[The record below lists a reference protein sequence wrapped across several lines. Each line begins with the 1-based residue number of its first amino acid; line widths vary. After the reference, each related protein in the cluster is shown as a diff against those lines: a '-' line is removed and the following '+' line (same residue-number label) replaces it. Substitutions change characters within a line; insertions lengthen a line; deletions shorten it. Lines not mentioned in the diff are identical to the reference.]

1 MKRFF
6 LLATFVCA
14 ALFTS
19 CEGYDDSELV
29 NRLNDF
35 ETRLKQLEETCKQL
49 NTNISSLQTIVNA
62 IQKNDQITAVTPI
75 SKDGVEVGYTIS
87 FTSGKTITIY
97 HGADGEDGT
106 NGTNGSNGQ
115 NGADGHTPVIG
126 VKMDADGIYYWTI
139 DGEWLTDE
147 NGNKIQAS
155 PSEADNGA
163 DGEDGTDGKDG
174 VTPQLKIE
182 NEYWYVS
189 YDNGQTWIKLGKA
202 TGEQGPQGPQG
213 STGAQG
219 DSFFQDI
226 IQDDDCV
233 YFILADGTVLT
244 VEKKKELA
252 LYFDTSSLTEIAAN
266 SEVQVDYTV
275 VSSAN
280 VVDVEV
286 VATADLRAEVV
297 ADDNTKKS
305 GHILIRTGSSYDAA
319 SKVIVFVS
327 DGDKVIMKSISLQVV
342 PDSEAAQLYVYN
354 GATKS
359 VSASGGTVTLSFLTN
374 VDCEAVIPSEASSWI
389 SVDQVRALEHKTIKL
404 NVAQNTSDR
413 RSATVKVQSLDGK
426 LSVEYTISQAG
437 TASSSN
443 PEVDNDGEITGTPAA
458 NEIFYTSKNGKVVTP
473 NNPEV
478 FGAVI
483 VSNTYANGVGVIV
496 FDRAVSSVGNMAFNG
511 LDNLTNIVLPDGVT
525 SIGEYAFYSCD
536 GLTNISIPN
545 SVTSIGQNA
554 FFGCRSL
561 TSITIPNS
569 VTSIGQ
575 SAFNGCSRL
584 TNVSIGNSVTSIS
597 YRTFFGCSNLTEIT
611 IPNSVTITGSG
622 AFECCT
628 SLVSVNIGMGVKTI
642 GDATFGRCS
651 SLTSINIPDNV
662 TSINQSAFQECS
674 SLESVVIGAG
684 VTKIYDGAF
693 RYCYALKSVTC
704 KPTTPPTGG
713 SNMFEGI
720 SSYGKIY
727 VPTGSGEAYKAKQ
740 YWSDYAS
747 LITEK
752 NM

>member
-14 ALFTS
+14 ALFSS

-35 ETRLKQLEETCKQL
+35 ENRLKKLEELCSQM
-49 NTNISSLQTIVNA
+49 NTDITSLRTIVTA
-62 IQKNDQITAVTPI
+62 IQKNDQISTVAPI
-75 SKDGVEVGYTIS
+75 SKDGKEIGYSIV
-87 FTSGKTITIY
+87 FTSGKSITIY
-97 HGADGEDGT
+97 HGTDGQNGQ

-155 PSEADNGA
+155 PSEADSGA
-163 DGEDGTDGKDG
+163 DGKDG

-202 TGEQGPQGPQG
+202 TGEQGEQGPQG

-266 SEVQVDYTV
+266 SEVKVDYTV

-286 VATADLRAEVV
+286 VATADLRAEVI

-374 VDCEAVIPSEASSWI
+374 VDCEAVIPSDASSWI
-389 SVDQVRALEHKTIKL
+389 SVDQSRALEHKTIKL

-443 PEVDNDGEITGTPAA
+443 PDVDNDGVISGTPAA
-458 NEIFYTSKNGKVVTP
+458 NEIFYTSKDGKVVTP
-473 NNPEV
+473 NNPDV

-483 VSNTYANGVGVIV
+483 VSNTYANGLGVIV
-496 FDRAVSSVGNMAFNG
+496 FDRAVSSVGDKAFYFRN
-511 LDNLTNIVLPDGVT
+511 NLTNIVLPDGVT
-525 SIGEYAFYSCD
+525 SIGTSAFEYCD

-545 SVTSIGQNA
+545 SVTIIETYAFYSCDNLTSITIPNSVSSIGYGA
-554 FFGCRSL
+554 FASCDNL

-575 SAFNGCSRL
+575 YAFASCDNL
-584 TNVSIGNSVTSIS
+584 TSIAIPNSVTSIG
-597 YRTFFGCSNLTEIT
+597 YY
-611 IPNSVTITGSG
+611 
-622 AFECCT
+622 AFRYCT
-628 SLVSVNIGMGVKTI
+628 SLVSVNIGTGVKTI
-642 GDATFGRCS
+642 GDDTFRGCS

-662 TSINQSAFQECS
+662 TTIRFRAFQECS

-684 VTKIYDGAF
+684 VEYIIDDAF

-720 SSYGKIY
+720 SSTAKIY
-727 VPTGSGEAYKAKQ
+727 VPTGSGDAYTAKQ

>member
-14 ALFTS
+14 ALFSS

-35 ETRLKQLEETCKQL
+35 ENRLKKLEELCSQM
-49 NTNISSLQTIVNA
+49 NTDITSLRTIVTA
-62 IQKNDQITAVTPI
+62 IQKNDQISTVAPI
-75 SKDGVEVGYTIS
+75 SKDGKEIGYSIV
-87 FTSGKTITIY
+87 FTSGKSITIY
-97 HGADGEDGT
+97 HGTDGQNGQ

-155 PSEADNGA
+155 PSEADSGA
-163 DGEDGTDGKDG
+163 DGKDG

-202 TGEQGPQGPQG
+202 TGEQGEQGPQG

-266 SEVQVDYTV
+266 SEVKVDYTV

-286 VATADLRAEVV
+286 VATADLRAEVI

-374 VDCEAVIPSEASSWI
+374 VDCEAVIPSDASSWI
-389 SVDQVRALEHKTIKL
+389 SVDQSRALEHKTIKL

-443 PEVDNDGEITGTPAA
+443 PDVDNDGVISGTPAA
-458 NEIFYTSKNGKVVTP
+458 NEIFYTSKDGKVVTP
-473 NNPEV
+473 NNPDV

-483 VSNTYANGVGVIV
+483 VSNTYANGLGVIV
-496 FDRAVSSVGNMAFNG
+496 FDRAVSSVGDKAFYFRN
-511 LDNLTNIVLPDGVT
+511 NLTNIVLPDGVT
-525 SIGEYAFYSCD
+525 SIGTSAFEYCD

-545 SVTSIGQNA
+545 SVTIIETYAFYSCDNLTSITIPNSVSSIGYGA
-554 FFGCRSL
+554 FASCDNL

-575 SAFNGCSRL
+575 YAFASCDNL
-584 TNVSIGNSVTSIS
+584 TSIAIPNSVTSIG
-597 YRTFFGCSNLTEIT
+597 YY
-611 IPNSVTITGSG
+611 
-622 AFECCT
+622 AFRYCT
-628 SLVSVNIGMGVKTI
+628 SLVSVNIGTGVKTI
-642 GDATFGRCS
+642 GDDTFRGCS

-662 TSINQSAFQECS
+662 TTIRFRAFQECS

-684 VTKIYDGAF
+684 VEYIIDDAF

-720 SSYGKIY
+720 SSTAKIY
-727 VPTGSGEAYKAKQ
+727 VPTGSGDAYKAKQ

>member
-6 LLATFVCA
+6 LLATFVCV
-14 ALFTS
+14 ALFSS

-62 IQKNDQITAVTPI
+62 IQKNDQITAVTPV

-126 VKMDADGIYYWTI
+126 VKMDVDGIYYWTI

-155 PSEADNGA
+155 PSEADSGA
-163 DGEDGTDGKDG
+163 DGKDG

-202 TGEQGPQGPQG
+202 TGEQGEQGPQG

-252 LYFDTSSLTEIAAN
+252 LYFDTSSLTEIATN

-458 NEIFYTSKNGKVVTP
+458 NEIFYTSKDGKVVTP
-473 NNPEV
+473 NNPDV
-478 FGAVI
+478 FSAVI

-496 FDRAVSSVGNMAFNG
+496 FDRAISGVGGNAFSNR
-511 LDNLTNIVLPDGVT
+511 DQLTNIVLPNGIT
-525 SIGEYAFYSCD
+525 SIGYYAFYGCD
-536 GLTNISIPN
+536 NLTTFTIPN
-545 SVTSIGQNA
+545 SVTEIGQSA
-554 FFGCRSL
+554 FADSDNL
-561 TSITIPNS
+561 TTITIPNS
-569 VTSIGQ
+569 VTSIGS
-575 SAFNGCSRL
+575 SAFSNCS
-584 TNVSIGNSVTSIS
+584 
-597 YRTFFGCSNLTEIT
+597 
-611 IPNSVTITGSG
+611 
-622 AFECCT
+622 
-628 SLVSVNIGMGVKTI
+628 SLANVNIGTGLKSI
-642 GDATFGRCS
+642 SSNTFKGCS
-651 SLTSINIPDNV
+651 SLTTINIPDNV
-662 TSINQSAFQECS
+662 TTIYHSAFQECT

-684 VTKIYDGAF
+684 VKWIEYDAF

-720 SSYGKIY
+720 SSSAKIY
-727 VPTGSGEAYKAKQ
+727 VPTGSGDAYKAKQ

>member
-6 LLATFVCA
+6 LLATFVCV
-14 ALFTS
+14 ALFSS

-62 IQKNDQITAVTPI
+62 IQKNDQITAVTPV

-155 PSEADNGA
+155 PSEADS
-163 DGEDGTDGKDG
+163 GTDGKDG

-202 TGEQGPQGPQG
+202 TGEQGEQGPQG

-252 LYFDTSSLTEIAAN
+252 LYFDTSSLTEIATN
-266 SEVQVDYTV
+266 SEVKVDYTV

-404 NVAQNTSDR
+404 SVVQNTSDR

-458 NEIFYTSKNGKVVTP
+458 NEIFYTSKDGKVVTP
-473 NNPEV
+473 YDPDV

-496 FDRAVSSVGNMAFNG
+496 FDRAVSSVGNYAFANR
-511 LDNLTNIVLPDGVT
+511 DRLTNIVLPDGVT
-525 SIGEYAFYSCD
+525 SIKRYAFRDCV
-536 GLTNISIPN
+536 GLTN
-545 SVTSIGQNA
+545 
-554 FFGCRSL
+554 
-561 TSITIPNS
+561 ITIPNS
-569 VTSIGQ
+569 VTSIGEY
-575 SAFNGCSRL
+575 AFYYCSSL
-584 TNVSIGNSVTSIS
+584 TNVSIGNSVTRI
-597 YRTFFGCSNLTEIT
+597 GNH
-611 IPNSVTITGSG
+611 
-622 AFECCT
+622 AFQNCT
-628 SLVSVNIGMGVKTI
+628 SLVSVNIGTGVKTI
-642 GDATFGRCS
+642 GDDAFRGCS

-662 TSINQSAFQECS
+662 TSIYQSAFRECS

-684 VTKIYDGAF
+684 VTWIQRTAF
-693 RYCYALKSVTC
+693 CYCNALKSVTC

-713 SNMFEGI
+713 SEMFDDI
-720 SSYGKIY
+720 DSSAKIY
-727 VPTGSGEAYKAKQ
+727 VPTGSGEAYKTAE
-740 YWSDYAS
+740 YWSNYAS

>member
-14 ALFTS
+14 ALFSS

-49 NTNISSLQTIVNA
+49 NANISSLQTIVNA
-62 IQKNDQITAVTPI
+62 IQKNDQISTVAPI
-75 SKDGVEVGYTIS
+75 SKDGKEIGYSIV
-87 FTSGKTITIY
+87 FTSGKSITIY
-97 HGADGEDGT
+97 HGTDGQNGQ

-155 PSEADNGA
+155 PSEADSGA
-163 DGEDGTDGKDG
+163 DGKDG

-202 TGEQGPQGPQG
+202 TGEQGEQGPQG

-266 SEVQVDYTV
+266 SEVKVDYTV

-286 VATADLRAEVV
+286 VATADLRAEVI

-374 VDCEAVIPSEASSWI
+374 VDCEAVIPSDASSWI
-389 SVDQVRALEHKTIKL
+389 SVDQSRALEHKTIKL

-443 PEVDNDGEITGTPAA
+443 PDVDNDGVISGTPAA
-458 NEIFYTSKNGKVVTP
+458 NEIFYTSKDGKVVTP
-473 NNPEV
+473 NNPDV

-483 VSNTYANGVGVIV
+483 VSNTYANGLGVIV
-496 FDRAVSSVGNMAFNG
+496 FDRAVSSVGDKAFYFRN
-511 LDNLTNIVLPDGVT
+511 NLTNIVLPDGVT
-525 SIGEYAFYSCD
+525 SIGTSAFEYCD

-545 SVTSIGQNA
+545 SVTIIETYA
-554 FFGCRSL
+554 FYSCDNL

-569 VTSIGQ
+569 VSSIGYGAFASCDNLTSI
-575 SAFNGCSRL
+575 A
-584 TNVSIGNSVTSIS
+584 IPNSVTSIG
-597 YRTFFGCSNLTEIT
+597 YY
-611 IPNSVTITGSG
+611 
-622 AFECCT
+622 AFRYCT
-628 SLVSVNIGMGVKTI
+628 SLVSVNIGTGVKTI
-642 GDATFGRCS
+642 GDDTFRGCS

-662 TSINQSAFQECS
+662 TTIRFRAFQECS

-684 VTKIYDGAF
+684 VEYIIDDAF

-720 SSYGKIY
+720 SSTAKIY
-727 VPTGSGEAYKAKQ
+727 VPTGSGDAYKAKQ

>member
-1 MKRFF
+1 MKRYF
-6 LLATFVCA
+6 LLASFVCA
-14 ALFTS
+14 TLFTS

-62 IQKNDQITAVTPI
+62 IQKNDQITTIAPI
-75 SKDGVEVGYTIS
+75 SKDGKDLGYVIT

-115 NGADGHTPVIG
+115 DGADGHTPVIG
-126 VKMDADGIYYWTI
+126 VKMDTDGIYYWTI

-155 PSEADNGA
+155 PSEADNGS
-163 DGEDGTDGKDG
+163 DGADGKDG

-202 TGEQGPQGPQG
+202 TGEQGEQGPQGPQG
-213 STGAQG
+213 SQG

-266 SEVQVDYTV
+266 SEVKVDYTV

-280 VVDVEV
+280 EVDIEV
-286 VATADLRAEVV
+286 VATADLRAEVI

-374 VDCEAVIPSEASSWI
+374 VDCEAVIPSDASSWI
-389 SVDQVRALEHKTIKL
+389 SVDQSRALEHKTIKL

-443 PEVDNDGEITGTPAA
+443 PEVDNDGVISGTPAA
-458 NEIFYTSKNGKVVTP
+458 NEIFYTSSNGEVVTP
-473 NNPEV
+473 YNPDV

-496 FDRAVSSVGNMAFNG
+496 FDRAVSGVGDSAFAHRNQ
-511 LDNLTNIVLPDGVT
+511 LTNIVLPNGIT
-525 SIGEYAFYSCD
+525 SIGDDAFHSCD
-536 GLTNISIPN
+536 NLTTITIPN
-545 SVTSIGQNA
+545 SVTSIENQA
-554 FFGCRSL
+554 FYSCDNL
-561 TSITIPNS
+561 TTITIPNS
-569 VTSIGQ
+569 VTSIGVE
-575 SAFNGCSRL
+575 AFWNC
-584 TNVSIGNSVTSIS
+584 
-597 YRTFFGCSNLTEIT
+597 YNLTTIT
-611 IPNSVTITGSG
+611 IPNSVTSIGGG
-622 AFECCT
+622 AFKDC
-628 SLVSVNIGMGVKTI
+628 I
-642 GDATFGRCS
+642 
-651 SLTSINIPDNV
+651 
-662 TSINQSAFQECS
+662 
-674 SLESVVIGAG
+674 
-684 VTKIYDGAF
+684 
-693 RYCYALKSVTC
+693 
-704 KPTTPPTGG
+704 
-713 SNMFEGI
+713 
-720 SSYGKIY
+720 
-727 VPTGSGEAYKAKQ
+727 
-740 YWSDYAS
+740 
-747 LITEK
+747 
-752 NM
+752 

>member
-6 LLATFVCA
+6 LFATIVCA
-14 ALFTS
+14 ALFSS
-19 CEGYDDSELV
+19 CEGYDDSDLV

-35 ETRLKQLEETCKQL
+35 ENRLKKLEELCSQM
-49 NTNISSLQTIVNA
+49 NTDITSLRTIVTA
-62 IQKNDQITAVTPI
+62 IQKNDQISTIAPI
-75 SKDGVEVGYTIS
+75 SKDGKEIGYSIV
-87 FTSGKTITIY
+87 FTSGKSITIY
-97 HGADGEDGT
+97 HGNDGQNGENGSDGE
-106 NGTNGSNGQ
+106 NGQ
-115 NGADGHTPVIG
+115 DGADGHTPVIG
-126 VKMDADGIYYWTI
+126 VKMDTDGIYYWTI
-139 DGEWLTDE
+139 DGEWLIDE
-147 NGNKIQAS
+147 NGNKVQAS
-155 PSEADNGA
+155 SSEADSGA
-163 DGEDGTDGKDG
+163 DGANGKDG
-174 VTPQLKIE
+174 VTPKLKIE

-189 YDNGQTWIKLGKA
+189 YDEGQTWTKLGKA
-202 TGEQGPQGPQG
+202 TGEQGPQG

-219 DSFFQDI
+219 DSFFQDV

-252 LYFDTSSLTEIAAN
+252 LYFDTSSLTEIATN
-266 SEVQVDYTV
+266 SEVKVDYTV

-305 GHILIRTGSSYDAA
+305 GHILIRTGSNYDAA

-413 RSATVKVQSLDGK
+413 RSATVKVQSLDGT

-443 PEVDNDGEITGTPAA
+443 PEVDNGGNITGTPAA
-458 NEIFYTSKNGKVVTP
+458 NEIFYTSKDGKVVTP
-473 NNPEV
+473 YNSDV

-496 FDRAVSSVGNMAFNG
+496 FDRAVSGVGDHAFAY

-525 SIGEYAFYSCD
+525 SIGASAFYYCYS
-536 GLTNISIPN
+536 LTDITIPN
-545 SVTSIGQNA
+545 SVTSIGASA
-554 FFGCRSL
+554 FYHCSSL

-575 SAFNGCSRL
+575 DAFSGCSSL
-584 TNVSIGNSVTSIS
+584 TS
-597 YRTFFGCSNLTEIT
+597 IT
-611 IPNSVTITGSG
+611 IPNSVTSIEIG
-622 AFECCT
+622 AFRYCSSLTSITIPNSVTSIEHSTFRNCT
-628 SLVSVNIGMGVKTI
+628 SLVSVNIGTGVKTI
-642 GDATFGRCS
+642 SACTFQGCS

-662 TSINQSAFQECS
+662 TTIWNTAFQECS

-684 VTKIYDGAF
+684 VKYIYDNAF

-720 SSYGKIY
+720 SSSAKIY
-727 VPTGSGEAYKAKQ
+727 VPTGSGDAYKAKQ

>member
-6 LLATFVCA
+6 LFATIVCA
-14 ALFTS
+14 ALFSS
-19 CEGYDDSELV
+19 CEGYDDSDLV

-35 ETRLKQLEETCKQL
+35 ENRLKKLEELCSQM
-49 NTNISSLQTIVNA
+49 NTDITSLRTIVTA
-62 IQKNDQITAVTPI
+62 IQKNDQISTVAPV
-75 SKDGVEVGYTIS
+75 SKDGKEIGYSIV
-87 FTSGKTITIY
+87 FASGKSITIY
-97 HGADGEDGT
+97 HGTDGQ
-106 NGTNGSNGQ
+106 NGQ
-115 NGADGHTPVIG
+115 NGQDGADGYTPVIG
-126 VKMDADGIYYWTI
+126 VKQDTDGVYYWTI

-163 DGEDGTDGKDG
+163 DGKDGKDG

-202 TGEQGPQGPQG
+202 TGEQGEQGPQGPQG
-213 STGAQG
+213 SQG

-252 LYFDTSSLTEIAAN
+252 LYFDTSSLTEIATN
-266 SEVQVDYTV
+266 SEVKVDYTV

-305 GHILIRTGSSYDAA
+305 GHILIRTGSNYDAA

-342 PDSEAAQLYVYN
+342 PDSESAQLYVYN

-359 VSASGGTVTLSFLTN
+359 VSASGGMVTLSFLTN
-374 VDCEAVIPSEASSWI
+374 VDCKAVIPSDASSWI
-389 SVDQVRALEHKTIKL
+389 SVDQSRALEHKTIKL
-404 NVAQNTSDR
+404 SVAQNTSDR
-413 RSATVKVQSLDGK
+413 RSATVKVQSLDGT

-443 PEVDNDGEITGTPAA
+443 PEVDNGGNITGTPAA
-458 NEIFYTSKNGKVVTP
+458 NEIFYTSSNGKVVTP
-473 NNPEV
+473 YNSDV

-496 FDRAVSSVGNMAFNG
+496 FDRAVSSVGDHAFYYRY
-511 LDNLTNIVLPDGVT
+511 NLTNIVLPDGVT
-525 SIGEYAFYSCD
+525 SIEGAAFYDCD
-536 GLTNISIPN
+536 GLTNITIPN
-545 SVTSIGQNA
+545 SVTSIGQSA
-554 FFGCRSL
+554 FASCSSL

-569 VTSIGQ
+569 VTSIGA
-575 SAFNGCSRL
+575 S
-584 TNVSIGNSVTSIS
+584 
-597 YRTFFGCSNLTEIT
+597 TFANCDNLTSIT
-611 IPNSVTITGSG
+611 IPNSVTSIGSW
-622 AFECCT
+622 AFEYCSSLTSITIPNSVTSIDNQVFKDCT
-628 SLVSVNIGMGVKTI
+628 SLVSVNIGTGLKRISVKTFK
-642 GDATFGRCS
+642 GCS

-662 TSINQSAFQECS
+662 TTIEYSAFQECS

-684 VTKIYDGAF
+684 VTKIDYDAF

-713 SNMFEGI
+713 SNIFEGI
-720 SSYGKIY
+720 TSSAKIY
-727 VPTGSGEAYKAKQ
+727 VPTGSGAAYKAAQ

>member
-14 ALFTS
+14 ALFSS

-49 NTNISSLQTIVNA
+49 NANISSLQTIVNA
-62 IQKNDQITAVTPI
+62 IQKNDQISTVAPI
-75 SKDGVEVGYTIS
+75 SKDGKEIGYSIV
-87 FTSGKTITIY
+87 FTSGKSITIY
-97 HGADGEDGT
+97 HGTDGQNGQ

-155 PSEADNGA
+155 PSEADSGA
-163 DGEDGTDGKDG
+163 DGKDG

-202 TGEQGPQGPQG
+202 TGEQGEQGPQG

-266 SEVQVDYTV
+266 SEVKVDYTV

-286 VATADLRAEVV
+286 VATADLRAEVI

-374 VDCEAVIPSEASSWI
+374 VDCEAVIPSDASSWI
-389 SVDQVRALEHKTIKL
+389 SVDQSRALEHKTIKL

-443 PEVDNDGEITGTPAA
+443 PDVDNDGVISGTPAA
-458 NEIFYTSKNGKVVTP
+458 NEIFYTSKDGKVVTP
-473 NNPEV
+473 NNPDV

-483 VSNTYANGVGVIV
+483 VSNTYANGLGVIV
-496 FDRAVSSVGNMAFNG
+496 FDRAVSSVGDKAFYFRN
-511 LDNLTNIVLPDGVT
+511 NLTNIVLPDGVT
-525 SIGEYAFYSCD
+525 SIGTSAFEYCD

-545 SVTSIGQNA
+545 SVTIIETYAFYSCDNLTSITIPNSVSSIGYGA
-554 FFGCRSL
+554 FASCDNL

-575 SAFNGCSRL
+575 YAFASCDNL
-584 TNVSIGNSVTSIS
+584 TSIAIPNSVTSIG
-597 YRTFFGCSNLTEIT
+597 YY
-611 IPNSVTITGSG
+611 
-622 AFECCT
+622 AFRYCT
-628 SLVSVNIGMGVKTI
+628 SLVSVNIGTGVKTI
-642 GDATFGRCS
+642 GDDTFRGCS

-662 TSINQSAFQECS
+662 TTIRFRAFQECS

-684 VTKIYDGAF
+684 VEYIIDDAF

-720 SSYGKIY
+720 SSTAKIY
-727 VPTGSGEAYKAKQ
+727 VPTGSGDAYTAKQ

>member
-14 ALFTS
+14 ALFSS

-49 NTNISSLQTIVNA
+49 NANISSLQTIVNA
-62 IQKNDQITAVTPI
+62 IQKNDQISTVAPI
-75 SKDGVEVGYTIS
+75 SKDGKEIGYSIV
-87 FTSGKTITIY
+87 FTSGKSITIY
-97 HGADGEDGT
+97 HGTDGQNGQ

-155 PSEADNGA
+155 PSEADSGA
-163 DGEDGTDGKDG
+163 DGKDG

-202 TGEQGPQGPQG
+202 TGEQGEQGPQG

-266 SEVQVDYTV
+266 SEVKVDYTV

-286 VATADLRAEVV
+286 VATADLRAEVI

-374 VDCEAVIPSEASSWI
+374 VDCEAVIPSDASSWI
-389 SVDQVRALEHKTIKL
+389 SVDQSRALEHKTIKL

-443 PEVDNDGEITGTPAA
+443 PDVDNDGVISGTPAA
-458 NEIFYTSKNGKVVTP
+458 NEIFYTSKDGKVVTP
-473 NNPEV
+473 NNPDV

-483 VSNTYANGVGVIV
+483 VSNTYANGLGVIV
-496 FDRAVSSVGNMAFNG
+496 FDRAVSSVGDKAFYFRN
-511 LDNLTNIVLPDGVT
+511 NLTNIVLPDGVT
-525 SIGEYAFYSCD
+525 SIGTSAFEYCD

-545 SVTSIGQNA
+545 SVTIIETYAFYSCDNLTSITIPNSVSSIGYGA
-554 FFGCRSL
+554 FASCDNL

-575 SAFNGCSRL
+575 YAFASCDNL
-584 TNVSIGNSVTSIS
+584 TSIAIPNSVTSIG
-597 YRTFFGCSNLTEIT
+597 YY
-611 IPNSVTITGSG
+611 
-622 AFECCT
+622 AFRYCT
-628 SLVSVNIGMGVKTI
+628 SLVSVNIGTGVKTI
-642 GDATFGRCS
+642 GDDTFRGCS

-662 TSINQSAFQECS
+662 TTIRFRAFQECS

-684 VTKIYDGAF
+684 VEYIIDDAF

-720 SSYGKIY
+720 SSTAKIY
-727 VPTGSGEAYKAKQ
+727 VPTGSGDAYKAKQ

>member
-14 ALFTS
+14 ALFSS

-49 NTNISSLQTIVNA
+49 NANISSLQTIVNA

-155 PSEADNGA
+155 PSEADSGA
-163 DGEDGTDGKDG
+163 DGKDG

-202 TGEQGPQGPQG
+202 TGEQGEQGPQG

-266 SEVQVDYTV
+266 SEVKVDYTV

-280 VVDVEV
+280 EVDVEV

-374 VDCEAVIPSEASSWI
+374 VDCEAVIPSDASSWI
-389 SVDQVRALEHKTIKL
+389 SVDQSRALEHKTIKL

-443 PEVDNDGEITGTPAA
+443 PDVDNDGVISGTPAA
-458 NEIFYTSKNGKVVTP
+458 NEIFYTSKDGKVVTP
-473 NNPEV
+473 NNPDV

-483 VSNTYANGVGVIV
+483 VSNTYANGLGVIV
-496 FDRAVSSVGNMAFNG
+496 FDRAVSSVGDKAFYFRN
-511 LDNLTNIVLPDGVT
+511 NLTNIVLPDGVT
-525 SIGEYAFYSCD
+525 SIGTSAFEYCD

-545 SVTSIGQNA
+545 SVTIIETYAFYSCDNLTSITIPNSVSSIGYGA
-554 FFGCRSL
+554 FASCDNL

-575 SAFNGCSRL
+575 YAFASCDNL
-584 TNVSIGNSVTSIS
+584 TSIAIPNSVTSIG
-597 YRTFFGCSNLTEIT
+597 YY
-611 IPNSVTITGSG
+611 
-622 AFECCT
+622 AFRYCT
-628 SLVSVNIGMGVKTI
+628 SLVSVNIGTGVKTI
-642 GDATFGRCS
+642 GDDTFRGCS

-662 TSINQSAFQECS
+662 TTIRFRAFQECS

-684 VTKIYDGAF
+684 VEYIIDDAF

-720 SSYGKIY
+720 SSTAKIY
-727 VPTGSGEAYKAKQ
+727 VPTGSGDAYKAKQ

>member
-62 IQKNDQITAVTPI
+62 IQKNDQITAVTPV

-155 PSEADNGA
+155 PSEADSGA
-163 DGEDGTDGKDG
+163 DGKDG

-202 TGEQGPQGPQG
+202 TGEQGEQGPQG

-389 SVDQVRALEHKTIKL
+389 SVDQSRALEHKTIKL

-458 NEIFYTSKNGKVVTP
+458 NEIFYTSKDGKVVTP
-473 NNPEV
+473 YNPDV

-496 FDRAVSSVGNMAFNG
+496 FDRAVSSVGDYAFYNR
-511 LDNLTNIVLPDGVT
+511 DNLTNIVLPDGVT
-525 SIGEYAFYSCD
+525 SIGLKAFDYCS
-536 GLTNISIPN
+536 
-545 SVTSIGQNA
+545 
-554 FFGCRSL
+554 SL
-561 TSITIPNS
+561 TTITIPNS
-569 VTSIGQ
+569 VTSIGHTV
-575 SAFNGCSRL
+575 FYGCRS
-584 TNVSIGNSVTSIS
+584 
-597 YRTFFGCSNLTEIT
+597 LTEIT
-611 IPNSVTITGSG
+611 IPNSVTS
-622 AFECCT
+622 
-628 SLVSVNIGMGVKTI
+628 IGNYV
-642 GDATFGRCS
+642 
-651 SLTSINIPDNV
+651 
-662 TSINQSAFQECS
+662 FQNC
-674 SLESVVIGAG
+674 I
-684 VTKIYDGAF
+684 
-693 RYCYALKSVTC
+693 
-704 KPTTPPTGG
+704 
-713 SNMFEGI
+713 
-720 SSYGKIY
+720 
-727 VPTGSGEAYKAKQ
+727 
-740 YWSDYAS
+740 
-747 LITEK
+747 
-752 NM
+752 